1 MNKNKLMNPV
11 EFFDILKENTINY
24 KGKYEIL
31 IKNSA
36 SIYQLLS
43 ELLDSNKLHRDHR
56 ALISSTIAY
65 FILPRDIYPEEIYGA
80 KGYIDDIYLCLY
92 SLSIIK
98 KEYGISIL
106 REHWKGPS
114 QLLSQLLNKEYP
126 VLDKELNHIL
136 PKMLDYVGI
145 NPAMK

>member
-1 MNKNKLMNPV
+1 MNKNKLMNEI

-43 ELLDSNKLHRDHR
+43 ELLDSNKLHQDHR

-65 FILPRDIYPEEIYGA
+65 FILPRDIYPEDIYGA

-92 SLSIIK
+92 TLNIIK
-98 KEYGISIL
+98 KNYGLALLQPYWQGSPKL
-106 REHWKGPS
+106 LF
-114 QLLSQLLNKEYP
+114 QLLDKEYP
-126 VLDKELNHIL
+126 ALENELKPIL
-136 PKMLDYVGI
+136 LKMINYVGI
-145 NPAMK
+145 NPALK